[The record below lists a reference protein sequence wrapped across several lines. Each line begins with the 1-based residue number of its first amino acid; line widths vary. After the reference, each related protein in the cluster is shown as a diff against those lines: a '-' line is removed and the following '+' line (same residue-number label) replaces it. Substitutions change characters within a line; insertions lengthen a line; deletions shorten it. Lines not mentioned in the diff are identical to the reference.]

1 MKVHNKFKKSLLIF
15 KLSSKV
21 SKLQADLEEE
31 KELNKCLIANQETN
45 TNKLKKLE
53 ENLKRSNDEKESEIS
68 ELKSQLKDIMFFL
81 DAQNKFSES
90 KEISKEELQDSH
102 MIIQQDESGAGATG
116 VGSSKVQSASS
127 KAANRRKRK

>member
-1 MKVHNKFKKSLLIF
+1 M
-15 KLSSKV
+15 
-21 SKLQADLEEE
+21 QADLEEE

-53 ENLKRSNDEKESEIS
+53 ENLKRSNDEKEIEIS

-90 KEISKEELQDSH
+90 KDISKEELQDSH
-102 MIIQQDESGAGATG
+102 MIIQQDESSAGATG